1 MIFTIF
7 MKRLILDTSSATIR
21 RVTTILDENK
31 IKYTLKTI
39 RPRGAIGT
47 GLDARSYA
55 QSNIAMYKG
64 SGQPSFVYSVYV
76 NRKDYDLAADLID

>member
-1 MIFTIF
+1 
-7 MKRLILDTSSATIR
+7 MKRLILDTSSETIR
-21 RVTTILDENK
+21 RVTSILDENK

-47 GLDARSYA
+47 GMDARSYA

-64 SGQPSFVYSVYV
+64 SAQPSFVYSIHV
-76 NRKDYDLAADLID
+76 NRKDYEKAYGLIK

>member
-7 MKRLILDTSSATIR
+7 MKRLIVDTSSETIR
-21 RVTTILDENK
+21 RVTTLLDENE

-47 GLDARSYA
+47 GLDASSYA
-55 QSNIAMYKG
+55 RANVSMYKG
-64 SGQPSFVYSVYV
+64 STQPNFVYSVYV
-76 NRKDYDLAADLID
+76 NRRDYDRAAALMG